1 MKSSKPFRNSATKL
15 GTQVYIRTLKVL
27 IYIRYYHVIT
37 LLGNRLATGKNYV
50 LFSLNTPTTA
60 SYNILSIKK
69 FMIHA

>member
-1 MKSSKPFRNSATKL
+1 MKSSKTFRNSATKL
-15 GTQVYIRTLKVL
+15 GTQVHIRTLKVL

-50 LFSLNTPTTA
+50 FFSLNTPATP

-69 FMIHA
+69 YMIHT